1 MTNLGEN
8 LTRFEFPIG
17 DDKLS
22 QTASGM
28 LLIAVGRLK
37 TPCSSQD
44 LDSKKM
50 SKVSGRRGRSV
61 LNGYI
66 IFKPN
71 KVSLED
77 K

>member
-1 MTNLGEN
+1 
-8 LTRFEFPIG
+8 
-17 DDKLS
+17 
-22 QTASGM
+22 M

-71 KVSLED
+71 EVSLED